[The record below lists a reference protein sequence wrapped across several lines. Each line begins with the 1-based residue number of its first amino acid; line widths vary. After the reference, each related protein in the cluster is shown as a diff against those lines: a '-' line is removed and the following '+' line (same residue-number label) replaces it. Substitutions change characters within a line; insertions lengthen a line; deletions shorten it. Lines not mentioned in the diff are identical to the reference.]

1 MKARSNSFQTIASY
15 NYRISGVCTQNFKI
29 KFFQVKG
36 LLTGNQQFAKYQFLR
51 ILLLDV
57 T

>member
-15 NYRISGVCTQNFKI
+15 NYRKSGVCTQNFKI
-29 KFFQVKG
+29 KVCLEKG

-51 ILLLDV
+51 IFLLDI

>member
-29 KFFQVKG
+29 KFFQEKG